1 MHICCEGAWPEH
13 HCKVPDRALINETIP
28 QKDDG
33 SYDSCKMY
41 VDGDRNETTKCTEW
55 QYNYGIIGPTVVS
68 KVIALRSLCRRM

>member
-1 MHICCEGAWPEH
+1 MYYEGAWPEH
-13 HCKVPDRALINETIP
+13 HCKVPDGALINETIP

-55 QYNYGIIGPTVVS
+55 QYIYGDIGPTIVS
-68 KVIALRSLCRRM
+68 KVTYSAIHYAF